1 MPKYFKREIVFAA
14 AGAKVRRFGR
24 VNKKNQRFKPFACLQ
39 KPSINGFYLAMM
51 AFEWEKK
58 SIFASQ

>member
-14 AGAKVRRFGR
+14 ADAKVWQFGR
-24 VNKKNQRFKPFACLQ
+24 VSKKFNGLNPSFTCRN
-39 KPSINGFYLAMM
+39 PSINGFYLAMM
-51 AFEWEKK
+51 AFEWEKR